1 MSSPPATPS
10 RELLM
15 EPEEW
20 RFEDTGAACEWAEDY
35 RPGGF
40 HPVNLGDTF
49 ANDQYK
55 VIRKLGE
62 GSFSTVWL
70 VVSKRYVSLP
80 SLDYCPILMSY

>member
-1 MSSPPATPS
+1 MSSPATPS
-10 RELLM
+10 HELLM

-40 HPVNLGDTF
+40 HPVNIGDTF

-70 VVSKRYVSLP
+70 VASKRYVSSP
-80 SLDYCPILMSY
+80 FPDSCSILTCY